1 MEIVLLFIRIFLF
14 AVFAIAG
21 IAKLVD
27 LEGSK
32 KALRDFG
39 VDEDAAEGLA
49 IALPIAELVFA
60 VMLLPLWTAWF
71 GAIGVF
77 LLLIIFIGAM
87 IWQLAQGKAPDCH
100 CFGAIHSEPVSK
112 KSLIRNIVFA
122 ILAFFL
128 ILQGYYDQG
137 LGLSE
142 LDNEMAIQLILGL
155 TSIGLLGAIV
165 FYLKKISEQQ
175 TQIMRR
181 IELIELLAHEGGRE
195 AKREEIGDINSRLPL
210 GALIPQFEVKDL
222 NGKTVS
228 SGQILSKKKPKL
240 FFFVSPS
247 CGPCGALMPEIEQW
261 QEELKHKIEFIFIS
275 RGEAKENAEKFG
287 GKTFKQI
294 FLQKDREISEIF
306 KAKWTP
312 TAIFVNYEGT
322 IGSYPA
328 VGDEAIREL
337 VGKIKA
343 ENAEEALALVE
354 TNGSNGIKI
363 GEDIPGFSLKDLNDR
378 EITTQDL
385 QGRKTLIT
393 FWNMNCPFCL
403 EMLPD
408 LRKWE
413 EEKVAGEPHLLVFS
427 EGEAA
432 AHQEL
437 GLKSPVLLDEGR
449 KTSNQL
455 GMNGTPSAIL
465 VDENGR
471 IVSETAIGEEQIWE
485 LIGRRKS
492 DFAKTSP

>member
-14 AVFAIAG
+14 AVFALAG

-32 KALRDFG
+32 KTLRDFG
-39 VDEDAAEGLA
+39 VDDDVAEGLA
-49 IALPIAELVFA
+49 VALPVAELFFA

-87 IWQLAQGKAPDCH
+87 IWQLAQGKTPDCH

-112 KSLIRNIVFA
+112 KSLIRNIIFA

-128 ILQGYYDQG
+128 ILQGYYGQG
-137 LGLSE
+137 LGLTD

-165 FYLKKISEQQ
+165 FYLRKISEQQ

-181 IELIELLAHEGGRE
+181 IEVIELLSHEGGRKAE
-195 AKREEIGDINSRLPL
+195 REEAGDIDDKLPV
-210 GALIPQFEVKDL
+210 GALISYFQVKDL

-228 SGQILSKKKPKL
+228 SEEILSKNKPKL

-247 CGPCGALMPEIEQW
+247 CGPCEVLMPEIEQW
-261 QEELKHKIEFIFIS
+261 QEELKHKVDFIFIS
-275 RGEAKENAEKFG
+275 RGQAKENAEKFG

-294 FLQKDREISEIF
+294 FLQEEKEISEIF

-312 TAIFVNYEGT
+312 TAIFVNSEGT
-322 IGSYPA
+322 IGSKPA

-337 VGKIKA
+337 IEKIKA
-343 ENAEEALALVE
+343 ENAEKMLALVE
-354 TNGSNGIKI
+354 TSNGNGAKI
-363 GEDIPGFSLKDLNDR
+363 GENVPDFSLKDLNGR
-378 EITTQDL
+378 EITAKDL

-393 FWNMNCPFCL
+393 FWNMNCPFCVQ
-403 EMLPD
+403 MLPA
-408 LRKWE
+408 LQKWE
-413 EEKVAGEPHLLVFS
+413 KEKSDSEPELIVFS
-427 EGEAA
+427 EGKAEM
-432 AHQEL
+432 HQEL

-449 KTSNQL
+449 EMSNKL

-465 VDENGR
+465 VNENGI
-471 IVSETAIGEEQIWE
+471 IVSETAVGAIQIWE
-485 LIGRRKS
+485 LIGRRET
-492 DFAKTSP
+492 DFATPSQ